1 MDCELC
7 GGELVYLGTLGYLAH
22 FTCRD
27 CGMESST
34 ELFDADDALSDRL
47 DAEFEELM
55 RDLES

>member
-1 MDCELC
+1 
-7 GGELVYLGTLGYLAH
+7 
-22 FTCRD
+22 
-27 CGMESST
+27 MESST